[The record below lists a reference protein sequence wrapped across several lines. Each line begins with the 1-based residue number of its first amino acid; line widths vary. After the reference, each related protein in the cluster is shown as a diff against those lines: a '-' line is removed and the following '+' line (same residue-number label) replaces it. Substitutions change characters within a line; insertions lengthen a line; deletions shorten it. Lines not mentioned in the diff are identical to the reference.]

1 MNKFIDWIISNLKY
15 IGNKSQLYLVQF
27 FNKTQSLINNNSTIS
42 KMYKPIIEEKI
53 DTNKK
58 LQETLK
64 LLNHKNNEAEKNI
77 LKLQNE
83 NTLLQSKISIIQDL
97 LTKRHA

>member
-15 IGNKSQLYLVQF
+15 IGNKSQSYLMDF
-27 FNKTQSLINNNSTIS
+27 FNKTQSLINNNFTIS

-53 DTNKK
+53 NTNKK

-83 NTLLQSKISIIQDL
+83 NTSLQSKYL
-97 LTKRHA
+97 

>member
-15 IGNKSQLYLVQF
+15 IGNKSQLHLIQF
-27 FNKTQSLINNNSTIS
+27 FNKTLSLINNNFTIS

-64 LLNHKNNEAEKNI
+64 LINLKNTEAEKNI

-97 LTKRHA
+97 LTKRHD